1 MNACQFEAS
10 DTDKIWIVDPSNT
23 SEKPVCKYHSYLQST
38 MENGITATIIF
49 TLAAYAS
56 ITLSGSSAILSIV
69 IFFLS
74 IVTAGLLMITLLMSL
89 EFSVRYLFMDVPLLS
104 VQRRVKKEKGTN
116 DSHNCVNCEKDEDFE
131 AVWKKYEKRLEFIG
145 TPIKTYDEG
154 INVYC
159 ESCQQETSEA
169 EASEEESTNEQET
182 SEESMKPK
190 SKEKCSQ

>member
-10 DTDKIWIVDPSNT
+10 DTSKIWIVDPSNT
-23 SEKPVCKYHSYLQST
+23 SEKPVCKYHSYIQSA

-56 ITLSGSSAILSIV
+56 ITLSGSSAILSII

-104 VQRRVKKEKGTN
+104 VQRRVKKEKGIN
-116 DSHNCVNCEKDEDFE
+116 DSHNCVNCEKGEDFA
-131 AVWKKYEKRLEFIG
+131 AVWKKYEKRLELIG
-145 TPIKTYDEG
+145 MPIKTYDEG

-159 ESCQQETSEA
+159 ESCEA
-169 EASEEESTNEQET
+169 ENSEDESTNE
-182 SEESMKPK
+182 
-190 SKEKCSQ
+190 